1 MGKVKYHQ
9 EKQTR
14 KVQMFVQLIVFLLT
28 LLDGKAVMSKELF
41 ETLDDKNHLVIY
53 KVIGGILKEM
63 YKSFKFTIQAIP
75 KGEGS
80 LVHWTMEYEKLNA
93 DDPDA
98 SSMLQFCV
106 SQSKDVDAHLALE

>member
-1 MGKVKYHQ
+1 
-9 EKQTR
+9 
-14 KVQMFVQLIVFLLT
+14 
-28 LLDGKAVMSKELF
+28 MSKEVF

-80 LVHWTMEYEKLNA
+80 LVRWTMEYEKLNA

-106 SQSKDVDAHLALE
+106 GQSKDVDAHLALE